1 MKINK
6 TTILV
11 CSFFTISSGIST
23 TVIGLFAPQTV
34 GFTTIQGIMSSVF
47 TGFIVSLVVSTIGY
61 FHERNVIIDRT
72 DSNIQSLYIN
82 IYVISKEVEKT
93 LQQIPYVARLE
104 ALPFKYMYDVS
115 SLNID
120 FFKDMNISLFTPFF
134 KNGKLGQIYKELQE
148 FQRVVYNIRNISTSL
163 YAQSLEYDNQLLTI
177 RNNQLNGMNLNLN
190 DSANLEAFK
199 NTINVRTAKFHEYT
213 TGQLFELEKIAK
225 AFYLS
230 KSRKQSWEDIKPVL
244 LQQANI
250 IMRG

>member
-1 MKINK
+1 M
-6 TTILV
+6 
-11 CSFFTISSGIST
+11 
-23 TVIGLFAPQTV
+23 
-34 GFTTIQGIMSSVF
+34 
-47 TGFIVSLVVSTIGY
+47 
-61 FHERNVIIDRT
+61 
-72 DSNIQSLYIN
+72 
-82 IYVISKEVEKT
+82 
-93 LQQIPYVARLE
+93 
-104 ALPFKYMYDVS
+104 
-115 SLNID
+115 
-120 FFKDMNISLFTPFF
+120 
-134 KNGKLGQIYKELQE
+134 
-148 FQRVVYNIRNISTSL
+148 VYNIRNISTSL

-177 RNNQLNGMNLNLN
+177 RNNQLNGVNLNLN

>member
-11 CSFFTISSGIST
+11 CSFFTILSGIST

-120 FFKDMNISLFTPFF
+120 FFKDMNISLFTPFLRMENLDKPIRSY
-134 KNGKLGQIYKELQE
+134 KN
-148 FQRVVYNIRNISTSL
+148 FNVWFTTSEIFR
-163 YAQSLEYDNQLLTI
+163 Q
-177 RNNQLNGMNLNLN
+177 
-190 DSANLEAFK
+190 AFM
-199 NTINVRTAKFHEYT
+199 H
-213 TGQLFELEKIAK
+213 
-225 AFYLS
+225 S
-230 KSRKQSWEDIKPVL
+230 H
-244 LQQANI
+244 
-250 IMRG
+250 